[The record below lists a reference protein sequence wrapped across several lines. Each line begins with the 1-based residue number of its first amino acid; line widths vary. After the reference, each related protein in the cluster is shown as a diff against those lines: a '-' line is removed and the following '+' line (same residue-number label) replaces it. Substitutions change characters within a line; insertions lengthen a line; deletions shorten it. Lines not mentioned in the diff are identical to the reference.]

1 MFFTSS
7 DLLGKEFVINE
18 EFIRRGLARNEDE
31 FFACTKKEISLFW
44 HAPYYQAN
52 SAIKEFG
59 AKAGY
64 TYISPKL
71 KDFDNVTLEQALF
84 ENKKYVS
91 TADLID
97 EIMNVL
103 KISGGG
109 IVPVTV
115 GISKGSR
122 VDYLYNYLPLL
133 LSAILDEGYKVIPV
147 KYLQQ

>member
-1 MFFTSS
+1 MKDNQLKECIS
-7 DLLGKEFVINE
+7 DFELLNGELVKNCESVDILSDDVPE
-18 EFIRRGLARNEDE
+18 LDYYKVFIAVLLNRLRKFRAD
-31 FFACTKKEISLFW
+31 
-44 HAPYYQAN
+44 
-52 SAIKEFG
+52 
-59 AKAGY
+59 
-64 TYISPKL
+64 
-71 KDFDNVTLEQALF
+71 LF

-103 KISGGG
+103 KVSGGG

-122 VDYLYNYLPLL
+122 VDYLYDYLPLL